1 MDDPAH
7 LDRTR
12 HAYDTVA
19 RSFADLLPGLDAET
33 ALDVAVLDDFAAR
46 CRTAGLGPVA
56 DVGCGAGRV
65 GAHLA
70 AAGLD
75 VVGYDL
81 SPGMVEAARRDHPG
95 LRFEVA
101 ALHALPVADG
111 TVGGLLAWYSLI
123 HTPPGELRA
132 AAAEFARVSA
142 VGAPLLT
149 AFQAG
154 TGERVE
160 RSHGYGHAVPFTNHR
175 HDPGFVADVLTGA
188 GFDVL
193 VRVHR
198 EAEGHERTPQH
209 LLTARRRA

>member
-7 LDRTR
+7 LQRTR
-12 HAYDTVA
+12 HAYDVVA

-33 ALDVAVLDDFAAR
+33 ALDVAVLDDFAHR

-65 GAHLA
+65 SAHLA

-81 SPGMVEAARRDHPG
+81 SPGMVDTARRDHPG

-101 ALHALPVADG
+101 ALHDLPVADG
-111 TVGGLLAWYSLI
+111 ALGGLLAWYSLI
-123 HTPPGELRA
+123 HTPPAELRA
-132 AAAEFARVSA
+132 AAAEFARVTA
-142 VGAPLLT
+142 AGAPLLT

-160 RSHGYGHAVPFTNHR
+160 RAHGYGHAVTFTNHR
-175 HDPGFVADVLTGA
+175 HDPQVVADVLTGA
-188 GFDVL
+188 GFDVV
-193 VRVHR
+193 VRLHR
-198 EAEGHERTPQH
+198 AAEGRERTPQH
-209 LLTARRRA
+209 LITAQRRS